1 MSSESEKHAR
11 AVSEKYAR
19 ALEEKER
26 KWPRLSPGYASW
38 WKSSIGQDFIRAK
51 GSMRAVQAGE
61 DPPHGWPVDSG
72 GEYLPAE
79 GPIRVFS
86 GLSVEEAPEGWVKV
100 NGYADLR
107 QLMLAQIVVEYSI
120 CDAHELVDFIASQYY
135 AYKLVFWPRDGLTER
150 VHWDGRKAEL
160 TRKIEELTEVV
171 GVNLEVTKDPSGHI
185 HYVTTGRI
193 GEPDPVPEDG
203 VPTRFHQII
212 QPGGQA

>member
-11 AVSEKYAR
+11 AVREKYAR

-38 WKSSIGQDFIRAK
+38 WKSSIGQDFIRTK

-61 DPPHGWPVDSG
+61 DPPHGWPVDSE

-86 GLSVEEAPEGWVKV
+86 GLSVEEAPAGWVKV

-150 VHWDGRKAEL
+150 GRWPGRNAEL

-171 GVNLEVTKDPSGHI
+171 GVKLEVSESPDGHI
-185 HYVTTGRI
+185 HYVTTDRI
-193 GEPDPVPEDG
+193 GKPEPVPEDG